1 MLNDL
6 YFFSEESY
14 KKICWEFVK
23 VGREDRF
30 DIRVKDFIFLSNRRN
45 RIPLRDKFIYSTLE
59 QNSNEVNFTIKLT
72 FPHLESIL
80 GYF

>member
-6 YFFSEESY
+6 YVFYEESY